1 MIRFYID
8 GTTGQKDGTEVT
20 SINPITAT
28 GLFPSGSTAA
38 SKSVKVYIRADA
50 GESYRQVLV
59 GVNADKFTKCRIT
72 SFNNS
77 ITQTIGL
84 TGGYFETVLKTVSD
98 VNQELTFTFYA
109 TASDGA
115 IEDLNVKGMIRNHKL
130 AKSIASVSWAKF
142 FEMLEYKAI
151 WYGNEIRRVPTMY
164 PSSQT
169 CSFCGCRNPLVK
181 NLCIR
186 IWECPKC
193 HTVHDRDT
201 NASIN
206 ILKKGL
212 QMQSA

>member
-77 ITQTIGL
+77 ITQT
-84 TGGYFETVLKTVSD
+84 
-98 VNQELTFTFYA
+98 
-109 TASDGA
+109 
-115 IEDLNVKGMIRNHKL
+115 KG
-130 AKSIASVSWAKF
+130 S
-142 FEMLEYKAI
+142 
-151 WYGNEIRRVPTMY
+151 
-164 PSSQT
+164 
-169 CSFCGCRNPLVK
+169 VK
-181 NLCIR
+181 NGKSFTL
-186 IWECPKC
+186 
-193 HTVHDRDT
+193 VHWWHYR
-201 NASIN
+201 SS
-206 ILKKGL
+206 GR
-212 QMQSA
+212 